1 MANNLMYIPND
12 DTQNYHICRLQ
23 LLVKMFGH
31 STFRTKQSKFN
42 NKSPKLSS
50 QLIRKSYYK
59 TLGTKVINSPMSP
72 HSQTTILLFPER
84 EATMCLIQKSPKF
97 YKNVF

>member
-1 MANNLMYIPND
+1 MADKLMYIPND
-12 DTQNYHICRLQ
+12 DTQNYPFCRLQ

-50 QLIRKSYYK
+50 QWIRKSYYK
-59 TLGTKVINSPMSP
+59 TLGTKVINSPMP
-72 HSQTTILLFPER
+72 PPSQTTILLFPER
-84 EATMCLIQKSPKF
+84 VRGD
-97 YKNVF
+97 NVFNTKVPKVL